1 MTDYYAT
8 LGIAKNATGEEIKKA
23 WRRAAQMYH
32 PDATHDSTTARLF
45 LTVKEAYETLSDPA
59 KRAVYDRKLE
69 AERRN
74 REKATPEAYS
84 IQDIPWIRE
93 DSLILTYVKDD
104 GRRLVLNT
112 NALHEYLSDLPLPIR
127 LSVANRL
134 GELLAAD
141 YIYRIVVSET
151 MFVMVVKQT
160 WFDAGKVH
168 SLRIPW
174 NEGFWEPDY
183 SEKKPKRHV
192 WTNTH
197 VDPRIPFS
205 QEEPQQTA
213 SDEQRRGRTGTPP
226 PPVDEKFRQETIRT
240 TPTVSRPTKT
250 LDEHQ
255 LNTIFV
261 VSTILSVLVWRK
273 VTHVLS
279 HHFPHLPKIMSVP
292 GLLIEGA
299 SFVASWIVTVFV
311 VIVAYASTAAL
322 QEMKNS

>member
-1 MTDYYAT
+1 MNDYYAT
-8 LGIAKNATGEEIKKA
+8 LGISKKATGEDIKKA
-23 WRRAAQMYH
+23 WRRAAQRFH

-45 LTVKEAYETLSDPA
+45 LKVKEAYETLSDPA

-69 AERRN
+69 AERRT

-84 IQDIPWIRE
+84 IKDLPWIRE

-104 GRRLVLNT
+104 GQRLVLNIP
-112 NALHEYLSDLPLPIR
+112 ALNTYLNTVPDPIR

-134 GELLAAD
+134 GELLAAG
-141 YIYRIVVSET
+141 YIYGIPVSET
-151 MFVMVVKQT
+151 MFVMLVKQT

-205 QEEPQQTA
+205 QEEPQQTTSA
-213 SDEQRRGRTGTPP
+213 GKDRGRTGTPP
-226 PPVDEKFRQETIRT
+226 PPVDEKFRQETIRR
-240 TPTVSRPTKT
+240 TPPVSRSSKT
-250 LDEHQ
+250 LNDRDTHSM
-255 LNTIFV
+255 LI
-261 VSTILSVLVWRK
+261 VSTILGFFVWLR
-273 VTHVLS
+273 VTSALY
-279 HHFPHLPKIMSVP
+279 HHFPHLPKVMSVP
-292 GLLIEGA
+292 GVLIQAA
-299 SFVASWIVTVFV
+299 SFVSSWVVTLFV
-311 VIVAYASTAAL
+311 VMFVYVSMLAFKESN
-322 QEMKNS
+322 NS